1 MDNKCFIIA
10 EAGSNFDGRIDQ
22 AYELIDVAAAA
33 GADAVKFQM
42 FKAKVLYPDKSQPV
56 HDIVRKNE
64 LPRSWVPDLISRCNS
79 VGIEFMC
86 SPFDLEALDILVSQ
100 GVKKIKIG
108 SSETVNLKLLRAAA
122 RSGAE
127 LFISTGTCSMS
138 DIADAVEVV
147 TANGCEMPNLLHC
160 YSVYPTDASDT
171 NLKIIETLKH
181 AFQLPVGF
189 SDHSFGTAIPVAAVA
204 LGINCLEKHFTL
216 SRDLKGPDHSYA
228 LEPDELKLMI
238 SQIREVEQ
246 AMGVGKKGLHPDEFR
261 WNRRDGVH
269 LVSKIN
275 AGERLQPEHLEIRRP
290 ASPVEPRFMSTMYG
304 CQALRD
310 IEKGAPLAWDDFSS

>member
-1 MDNKCFIIA
+1 MTNECFIIA
-10 EAGSNFDGRIDQ
+10 EAGSNFDGSIDQ
-22 AYELIDVAAAA
+22 AYELIDVAADA

-42 FKAKVLYPDKSQPV
+42 FKAEVLYPDKSQPV
-56 HDIVRKNE
+56 HEIVRKNE
-64 LPRSWVPDLISRCNS
+64 LPRTWVADLISRCND

-86 SPFDLEALDILVSQ
+86 SPFDLEALNILVSH

-108 SSETVNLKLLRAAA
+108 SSETVNFRLLRAAA
-122 RSGAE
+122 RSGSE

-147 TANGCEMPNLLHC
+147 IANGCDVPNLLHC
-160 YSVYPTDASDT
+160 YSVYPTDAPDT
-171 NLKIIETLKH
+171 NLRMIETLRH

-189 SDHSFGTAIPVAAVA
+189 SDHSLGTAIPIAAVA

-228 LEPDELKLMI
+228 LEPHELKAMI

-246 AMGVGKKGLHPDEFR
+246 AMGVGKKALHPEEFK
-261 WNRRDGVH
+261 WNRRNGVH
-269 LVSKIN
+269 LVKKVT
-275 AGERLQPEHLEIRRP
+275 AGEELRPEHLEIRRP
-290 ASPVEPRFMSTMYG
+290 ASPVEPRFKNTLYG
-304 CQALRD
+304 CTALRD
-310 IEKGAPLAWDDFSS
+310 IDKGAPLDWNDFS

>member
-1 MDNKCFIIA
+1 MINKCFIIA
-10 EAGSNFDGRIDQ
+10 EAGSNFDGRLDQ
-22 AYELIDVAAAA
+22 AYELIDVAAEA

-42 FKAKVLYPDKSQPV
+42 FKAEVLYPDRLLPV
-56 HDIVRKNE
+56 HEIVRRNE
-64 LPRSWVPDLISRCNS
+64 LPRTWVADLINRCAS

-86 SPFDLEALDILVSQ
+86 SPFDLEALNILVSQ
-100 GVKKIKIG
+100 GVQKIKIG

-122 RSGAE
+122 RSGAD

-147 TANGCEMPNLLHC
+147 VANGCDMPNLLHC
-160 YSVYPTDASDT
+160 YSVYPTDVSDT
-171 NLKIIETLKH
+171 NLRIIETLRH

-189 SDHSFGTAIPVAAVA
+189 SDHSFGTKIPIAAAA

-216 SRDLKGPDHSYA
+216 SRDLKVPDHSYA

-238 SQIREVEQ
+238 TQIREVEQ
-246 AMGVGKKGLHPDEFR
+246 AMGIGKKDLHPEEFK

-269 LVSKIN
+269 LVSKLH
-275 AGERLQPEHLEIRRP
+275 AGDKLQPEHLEIRRP
-290 ASPVEPRFMSTMYG
+290 ASPVEPRFIKTLYG
-304 CQALRD
+304 CEALKD
-310 IEKGAPLAWDDFSS
+310 IEKGAPLDWNDFS